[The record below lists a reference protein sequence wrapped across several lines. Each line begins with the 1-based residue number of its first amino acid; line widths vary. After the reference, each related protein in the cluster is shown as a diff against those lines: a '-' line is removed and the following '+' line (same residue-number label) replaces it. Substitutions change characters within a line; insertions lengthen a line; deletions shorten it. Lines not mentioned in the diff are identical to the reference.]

1 MTEHLPTGGAL
12 RYMTA
17 VREKLDQI
25 VQTQLD
31 AVLRAGDIVAQA
43 LSHGGMVY
51 IFGTGHSH
59 LMAEEGHYRAGGLAA
74 VCPVLTGAIMLH
86 EGAVLSTLLER
97 TSGLAEPLLD
107 QYQPAS
113 GDVLF
118 IFSNSGVNALPVEMA
133 QAAKQRGLTVIAV
146 IALEYA
152 AATPAGPAGVKLA
165 DLADLVLDNQGVPGD
180 ALVPVGAS
188 GLNTGPLSTI
198 AGAFLL
204 NAILTEA
211 TCQLEASGAPL
222 PVYISANLPGASA
235 HNNQLIARYRAR
247 NPHL

>member
-1 MTEHLPTGGAL
+1 MTEASTMSGAR

-25 VQTQLD
+25 MESQLE
-31 AVLRAGDIVAQA
+31 AVLQAGDIVAQA
-43 LSHGGMVY
+43 LLRGGMVY

-74 VCPVLTGAIMLH
+74 VCPMLASAIMLH
-86 EGAVLSTLLER
+86 EGAVLSTALER

-107 QYQPAS
+107 RYQPAS

-118 IFSNSGVNALPVEMA
+118 IFSNSGVNAVPVEMA
-133 QAAKQRGLTVIAV
+133 QAAKRRGLTVIAV
-146 IALEYA
+146 IAQAYA
-152 AATPAGPAGVKLA
+152 AAAPAGPAGVKLA
-165 DLADLVLDNQGVPGD
+165 DVADLVLDNQGVPGD
-180 ALVPVGAS
+180 ALIPVGAS
-188 GLNTGPLSTI
+188 GLKTGPLSTI

-211 TCQLEASGAPL
+211 TCRLEANGAPL
-222 PVYISANLPGASA
+222 PVYISANMPGASA
-235 HNNQLIARYRAR
+235 HNDQLVARYRAR